1 MSCRWLIAVTVLL
14 IGCASRP
21 TVADLSTLRH
31 DRQENDPRLRKAFA
45 QADAYAERRTAN
57 DPPRL
62 GEIHEYWRF
71 KKEFL
76 LRKYGIRWKDPS
88 EMNPSIAFD

>member
-1 MSCRWLIAVTVLL
+1 MNPAVILAALL
-14 IGCASRP
+14 LPACASDP
-21 TVADLSTLRH
+21 LAHTKH
-31 DRQENDPRLRKAFA
+31 DPQENNPRLRTAFKE
-45 QADAYAERRTAN
+45 ADAYAGRRTAN

-62 GEIHEYWRF
+62 GEVHEYWRF

-88 EMNPSIAFD
+88 EMNPNIAFD